1 MLSPAELDPTSVRF
15 IVLTVHV
22 CWEAAVISGLIIAA
36 GFTTLL
42 VVPVVFWVWRL
53 SKSGL
58 VAWLPF
64 LIQLPMSLVLNLTVK
79 SWLGSAIYSLSVPLV
94 LTLILLLFVA
104 PFTEEATKLAGLPV
118 SLRPSPFRKDAA
130 LPLGTGTPRRLRA
143 TGMMSGFGFGVG
155 EIWAVALL
163 FLLYQPELGGHP
175 WFLYQGFIIER
186 FEVVF
191 VHGFLALVSYWGYWR
206 LLPASYLAAVG
217 LHAVLNAP
225 VIWLGLRLV
234 SAAVVSLYVTL
245 FSLGAFFFVAI
256 VMTTPERRKSSS
268 GQLASAGE
276 SVPAKEVAS

>member
-1 MLSPAELDPTSVRF
+1 M
-15 IVLTVHV
+15 
-22 CWEAAVISGLIIAA
+22 SGLVIAA
-36 GFTTLL
+36 GLTTLL
-42 VVPVVFWVWRL
+42 VVPVVYWVWRL

-64 LIQLPMSLVLNLTVK
+64 LVQLPMSLVLNWTVK
-79 SWLGSAIYSLSVPLV
+79 SWLSSAILALAVPL
-94 LTLILLLFVA
+94 LPTLILLLFVA
-104 PFTEEATKLAGLPV
+104 PFTEEAAKLAGLPF
-118 SLRPSPFRKDAA
+118 SLRRSPFRKDVAS
-130 LPLGTGTPRRLRA
+130 PLGTGTQRRLRA

-155 EIWAVALL
+155 EIWALALL
-163 FLLYQPELGGHP
+163 VLLYQPELAWYP
-175 WFLYQGFIIER
+175 WFWYQGFIIER

-225 VIWLGLRLV
+225 VIWLGLGLV
-234 SAAVVSLYVTL
+234 SAAAVSLYVTL
-245 FSLGAFFFVAI
+245 FSLGAFFTLAI
-256 VMTTPERRKSSS
+256 VMTTPERRKSRS